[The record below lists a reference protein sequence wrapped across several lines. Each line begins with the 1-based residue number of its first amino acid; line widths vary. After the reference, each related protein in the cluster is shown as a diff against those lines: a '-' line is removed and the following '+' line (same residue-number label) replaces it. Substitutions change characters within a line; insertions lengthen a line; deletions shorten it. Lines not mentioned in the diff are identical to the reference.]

1 MENNFFP
8 IFPFARASKSPT
20 LCLQKA
26 KKKNGFPFHSHI
38 WWRKMEKLSSMF
50 CVWFRSNL
58 KWHLFALRLAWPTCL
73 WSIGRLSGTINIQRL
88 VNKCIL
94 CMAYLVSHISLDPR
108 PSGHHNPVRRHR
120 KSSCVCICRR
130 YTGIDGRCTALGS
143 ISGVYLCERMWGERE
158 REANRQWWN
167 YIEFNI
173 THERIATQQ
182 QW

>member
-58 KWHLFALRLAWPTCL
+58 KWHLFALRLQQCYRFIMWYIV
-73 WSIGRLSGTINIQRL
+73 W
-88 VNKCIL
+88 
-94 CMAYLVSHISLDPR
+94 AYLASSISLDPHPNGLRNR
-108 PSGHHNPVRRHR
+108 PHRHR
-120 KSSCVCICRR
+120 KSLNVCICHR
-130 YTGIDGRCTALGS
+130 YTGIDDHRMELGS
-143 ISGVYLCERMWGERE
+143 IYGVYLWEKWEV
-158 REANRQWWN
+158 QS
-167 YIEFNI
+167 
-173 THERIATQQ
+173 HKK
-182 QW
+182 